1 LLHRLVAGTLK
12 GELSIGRNV
21 EAIVISSFPEVSE
34 PIGFATVLK
43 PTLPAVISQSNSFLD
58 HTIPVSGPPKVA
70 LLVETARGFGRNFLR
85 GVARYSE
92 LYGPWDFLIRAGDFE
107 EVVPQIQNWG
117 GTGIIARITSERM
130 ARQILKCG
138 LPTIALGLSEEQ
150 RRRGSPLAHLNNVGS
165 KPAQIAQMAVE
176 YFRDRCFS
184 QFAYVGVPK
193 RPWSIARETE
203 YVRVLGRRGI
213 TPHIYG
219 QGRSSRT
226 RQWEYEQKDMA
237 RWISHLPKPI
247 GVLVCNDDRGREVL
261 QACMLA
267 GVRVP
272 EDVAVLG
279 VDNDTVFCEL
289 AQPPLS
295 SIELNAEGAGFRA
308 AELLD
313 AMMDGQRISHQEIE
327 VEAVSVVGRRST
339 EAVAV
344 EDPLLSKALRFIHEN
359 RGAPIAVA
367 DVIGHVGIS
376 RRGLENRFR
385 DSLKRSI
392 LDEIQNVRLD
402 ESKRLLRDS
411 SLSITYV
418 ALSAGFTT
426 TTYFSEFFRLR
437 VGMTPRQYRSK
448 FA

>member
-1 LLHRLVAGTLK
+1 MR
-12 GELSIGRNV
+12 
-21 EAIVISSFPEVSE
+21 EVSE
-34 PIGFATVLK
+34 PFGFAPVLK
-43 PTLPAVISQSNSFLD
+43 PAVSVEVSQPNSCLD
-58 HTIPVSGPPKVA
+58 HAIPMSGTPRVA

-85 GVARYSE
+85 GIAQYSE

-107 EVVPQIQNWG
+107 QAVPKIQQWG
-117 GTGIIARITSERM
+117 GTGIIARIASERM
-130 ARQILKCG
+130 SRQILKCG

-165 KPAQIAQMAVE
+165 RPAQIAQMAVD

-184 QFAYVGVPK
+184 QFAYVGLPK
-193 RPWSIARETE
+193 RSWSLARETE
-203 YVRVLGRRGI
+203 YVRVLGKLGI

-219 QGRSSRT
+219 QGKSSRAQ
-226 RQWEYEQKDMA
+226 QWEYEQKDMA
-237 RWISHLPKPI
+237 RWISRLPKPI
-247 GVLVCNDDRGREVL
+247 GVFVCNDDRGREVL

-279 VDNDTVFCEL
+279 VDNDTLFCEL

-295 SIELNAEGAGFRA
+295 SIELDAEGAGFRA
-308 AELLD
+308 AELLG
-313 AMMDGQRISHQEIE
+313 AMMGGQRISHQQIE
-327 VEAVSVVGRRST
+327 VEAIAVVGRRST

-344 EDPLLSKALRFIHEN
+344 EDQLLSKALRFIHEN
-359 RGAPIAVA
+359 RGEPITVA
-367 DVIGHVGIS
+367 DVVGHIGIS
-376 RRGLENRFR
+376 RRTLECRFR

-426 TTYFSEFFRLR
+426 TTYFSEFFRKR

-448 FA
+448 FV